1 MYAIKMSEGGRVVV
15 PADVRKALGVAEG
28 ETLLGELRDGAF
40 VLTTRRAQL
49 AAARR
54 VFQQYFP
61 PGSPSLADEL
71 IAERRAAAADEDR

>member
-1 MYAIKMSEGGRVVV
+1 MSEGGRIVV
-15 PADVRKALGVAEG
+15 PADVRKALGVVEG

-49 AAARR
+49 VAARR

-61 PGSPSLADEL
+61 PGSPSLADE
-71 IAERRAAAADEDR
+71 IISKRRVAAAEEDR

>member
-1 MYAIKMSEGGRVVV
+1 MRHSRPPATPAPAPAAFEAISAASRDGTASL
-15 PADVRKALGVAEG
+15 ADVRA
-28 ETLLGELRDGAF
+28 AF
-40 VLTTRRAQL
+40 EAYARAQL

>member
-15 PADVRKALGVAEG
+15 PAEVRKAMGVAEG
-28 ETLLGELRDGAF
+28 ETLLGELRDGTF

-49 AAARR
+49 EAARR

-61 PGSPSLADEL
+61 PGIPSLADEL
-71 IAERRAAAADEDR
+71 FAERRVAAAEEDR